1 MRPEKAQKIERHSWS
16 DVGLPSKEDLLIEID
31 HFYIMLCTSFC
42 TMYMYVT
49 SEEIEMRYH
58 FFHWLN
64 N

>member
-1 MRPEKAQKIERHSWS
+1 MRPEKAQKIGRHSWS

-31 HFYIMLCTSFC
+31 HFYIMLCISFC
-42 TMYMYVT
+42 TMYVT

-58 FFHWLN
+58 FFHWPN